1 MPYDPRTGAVTFPGF
16 DSTASL
22 LANRTPTARSM
33 PAGNTPSDL
42 DQLTKIMSG
51 NLAGSLSGG
60 DKLMA
65 LSALL
70 GSVAR
75 GSKTTPQ
82 EVMSQLQQQKAT
94 EIQNRM
100 QIAQLRQQAANEA
113 ELRAARDDY
122 IANLSTPEEKRDAR
136 LLPLSAFADLAK
148 KRLENRGEMASAIG
162 KEYQDRLRLQGK
174 PAADA
179 WLALQGEKLI
189 PVAEGGAVF
198 RGSDFMLGAPAP
210 ANVTFTP
217 VNTAGQQGGGSG
229 NATGGFRGR

>member
-1 MPYDPRTGAVTFPGF
+1 MAYDPRTGTVTFPGF
-16 DSTASL
+16 NSTASL
-22 LANRTPTARSM
+22 LTNRASTARPM
-33 PAGNTPSDL
+33 PVGNTSSDL
-42 DQLTKIMSG
+42 DQLSKIMSG

-82 EVMSQLQQQKAT
+82 EVMSQLQQQKAA
-94 EIQNRM
+94 EIQNKM
-100 QIAQLRQQAANEA
+100 QIAQLRQQAASEA
-113 ELRAARDDY
+113 ELRAARDEY
-122 IANLSTPEEKRDAR
+122 ISTASPEEQRLAR

-148 KRLENRGEMASAIG
+148 KRLESAGEAASAIG
-162 KEYQDRLRLQGK
+162 KEYQDRVRLQGK

-179 WLALQGEKLI
+179 WLALQGEKFI
-189 PVAEGGAVF
+189 PVTEGGALF

-217 VNTAGQQGGGSG
+217 VNTAGKQGGGSG